1 MIRFILTRLG
11 TLLITLLLVSIFVF
25 LVVEVLSDVSVCR
38 RLLGQFATDAQ
49 VAACDT
55 RLGLDRALPVRY
67 FDFLGNA
74 LTLDFGVSTFA
85 QQPVIDAILP
95 KLGNTL
101 LLAGIAF
108 AVVMPLA
115 LLLGIISALNEGR
128 TLDRVISVT
137 SLTATSIPE
146 IATGIFLLVIFV
158 GWLGILPGATVI
170 PPGDSILEHPKF
182 FVLPVLTLT
191 LIELGYVARITRAS
205 MVEVLDSAYV
215 RTAVL
220 KGLSYRTIVFRHAL
234 RNALMAPI
242 AIIMLHVNYL
252 IGGVVVVEVIFGYP
266 GLGRFILDTALN
278 RDVFAIEAAAL
289 FLVIVAVGSQFI
301 ADIAYTFLNPRVRFT

>member
-1 MIRFILTRLG
+1 MIRFILTRIG
-11 TLLITLLLVSIFVF
+11 TLAITLFLVSIFIF

-49 VAACDT
+49 VAACDL
-55 RLGLDRALPVRY
+55 RLGLDRPLPVRY

-85 QQPVIDAILP
+85 QQPVVDAILP

-101 LLAGIAF
+101 LLAGISF
-108 AVVMPLA
+108 AVVMPIA
-115 LLLGIISALNEGR
+115 VVLGVISALNEGK

-146 IATGIFLLVIFV
+146 IATGVFLLVIFV

-170 PPGDSILEHPKF
+170 PPGDSILQHPKF

-205 MVEVLDSAYV
+205 MVEVLDSPYV

-220 KGLSYRTIVFRHAL
+220 KGLSYRKIVLRHAL

-252 IGGVVVVEVIFGYP
+252 VGGVVVVEVIFGYP

-278 RDVFAIEAAAL
+278 RDVFAVEAAAL
-289 FLVIVAVGSQFI
+289 FLVVVAVGSQLV